1 MNICLHFTVFTLE
14 KILLNPSLSSSIRL
28 FSQQYVEAF
37 KQQFNHSP
45 LVEVDE
51 NWPSPCIIQPFDE
64 QLNEW
69 QPQNIEQELTFNNV
83 EQALAIEL
91 HPDIRQYFTTI
102 FSENIAATCEHGE
115 LSLLFAWSEGDFSR
129 LQENIIGHI
138 LMKQKLKQNLTVFF
152 ALTDDENFIL
162 SINNSDGTVWVERIG
177 CEPHKKL
184 ANSLHEFFQ
193 CLTPFIF
200 IEE

>member
-1 MNICLHFTVFTLE
+1 M
-14 KILLNPSLSSSIRL
+14 LNPSLSSSIRL

-69 QPQNIEQELTFNNV
+69 QPQDIEQELTFNNV

-138 LMKQKLKQNLTVFF
+138 LMKQRLKQEITVFF
-152 ALTDDENFIL
+152 AVTDEEDMIV
-162 SINNSDGTVWVERIG
+162 SVDNNTGAVWVERVG
-177 CEPHKKL
+177 CQPHKKL
-184 ANSLHEFFQ
+184 AESLAEF
-193 CLTPFIF
+193 LNNVSPLIN
-200 IEE
+200 